1 MIKDVQNKTRGENK
15 KPVSDMRESK
25 KMPANDSAII
35 AGVFGVSGILENPVE
50 LVWYSILHKKYI
62 IPKQNQLS
70 RPLERKIMLP
80 LQLKKKTN
88 HILWI

>member
-1 MIKDVQNKTRGENK
+1 MIPRLLQAFWRFRYLGK
-15 KPVSDMRESK
+15 SC
-25 KMPANDSAII
+25 
-35 AGVFGVSGILENPVE
+35 GVGFGIQ
-50 LVWYSILHKKYI
+50 YYTKKYI